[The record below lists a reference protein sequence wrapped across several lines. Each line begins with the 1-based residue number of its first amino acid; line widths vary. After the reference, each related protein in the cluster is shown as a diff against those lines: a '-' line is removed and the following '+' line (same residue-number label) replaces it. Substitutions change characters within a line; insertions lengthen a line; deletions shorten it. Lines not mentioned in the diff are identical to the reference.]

1 MTFTK
6 NYKLSDILLKNIEAA
21 SIFEKHNINYC
32 TNGNKTLEEACGMVE
47 IKPALVITELN
58 KLNGSF
64 TKDIKTNEWSLDFL
78 CEYIVSNHHAYIRK
92 TFKELLKQ
100 LRINL
105 KSHSNSNGDL
115 VNEFEK
121 MSRYFE
127 IHMQKEEKLLFPY
140 IKRLVDTEYSET
152 EFEIAPFGLIKKP
165 IAVMKKEHLYAV
177 NKLYKLKDIC
187 GHINKIKAGKDIK
200 KNFCKLF
207 KEFELD
213 FHIHL
218 HLENNVLFPKT
229 LLLERKILKKFTQ
242 IKLINQIT
250 KNEKH

>member
-1 MTFTK
+1 V
-6 NYKLSDILLKNIEAA
+6 N
-21 SIFEKHNINYC
+21 
-32 TNGNKTLEEACGMVE
+32 
-47 IKPALVITELN
+47 
-58 KLNGSF
+58 
-64 TKDIKTNEWSLDFL
+64 
-78 CEYIVSNHHAYIRK
+78 
-92 TFKELLKQ
+92 LKQ
-100 LRINL
+100 KLYLCPNL
-105 KSHSNSNGDL
+105 KCAQSPHYYKS
-115 VNEFEK
+115 VEFRW
-121 MSRYFE
+121 SCY
-127 IHMQKEEKLLFPY
+127 
-140 IKRLVDTEYSET
+140 
-152 EFEIAPFGLIKKP
+152 
-165 IAVMKKEHLYAV
+165 
-177 NKLYKLKDIC
+177 IC